1 MVIAGVSIYSTDAG
15 GNVCGAA
22 APFGGHV
29 LAAAVGADVIVDAVV
44 VVPTSLFPVGGRDGQ
59 TLLLSVLEGVK
70 QRVVSPPGPGLHCDT
85 SAHGNKEEGEC

>member
-29 LAAAVGADVIVDAVV
+29 LAAPVVADVIIDAVV
-44 VVPTSLFPVGGRDGQ
+44 IPSLGGPCQ
-59 TLLLSVLEGVK
+59 VLLSLPEAVK
-70 QRVVSPPGPGLHCDT
+70 KRIAVSPPSPGVHCDT
-85 SAHGNKEEGEC
+85 SAHGNKEKGEC